1 MAEKNKG
8 LGDILSTATIAVM
21 FIVILLLVMFSAS
34 AYRSATEVQS
44 ENNSKR
50 ALLAYVTASIR
61 DSSGKIR
68 IISQDGC
75 EGLALK
81 TSGYERRIYM
91 KDGELLEEYA
101 AAAAALA
108 PGEALVIGE
117 TDKFEISV
125 VAPGLIQVETDC
137 GVSYAHTGQDREIDG
152 K

>member
-68 IISQDGC
+68 IISQDGSFAR
-75 EGLALK
+75 GVFFLFF
-81 TSGYERRIYM
+81 
-91 KDGELLEEYA
+91 GEY
-101 AAAAALA
+101 
-108 PGEALVIGE
+108 I
-117 TDKFEISV
+117 
-125 VAPGLIQVETDC
+125 
-137 GVSYAHTGQDREIDG
+137 
-152 K
+152 